1 MLLQVLQEIAV
12 LLITQRTD
20 ALHIGVVFR
29 RTQRQFDPARLK
41 EGCHAVVTRLA
52 IDVALVI
59 GVDIKGD
66 ERLPAWVARCSRK
79 LSKSFFRAEEC
90 TLAVIVSTPSR
101 SNGTAS

>member
-41 EGCHAVVTRLA
+41 EGCHAA
-52 IDVALVI
+52 
-59 GVDIKGD
+59 
-66 ERLPAWVARCSRK
+66 
-79 LSKSFFRAEEC
+79 
-90 TLAVIVSTPSR
+90 
-101 SNGTAS
+101 